1 MIVPHNHVKKINK
14 LRILN
19 CVATFSVGCLLSI
32 KQLSTQC
39 KHIIAPPNAFASGV
53 GRFKYPPCVFSI
65 FPSGKVVM
73 TGLKRLSD
81 AELAA
86 VYICYLIREKGNMPD
101 VCVND
106 FKITN
111 STLATFVGH
120 ELDIYKMH
128 QANVDFVLN
137 TKNYPNVIIKDF
149 KKQISLTVPTS
160 GRVNVLGAT
169 TLHMARVAFESRKDG
184 FDKYILHKLSN

>member
-1 MIVPHNHVKKINK
+1 MTSPHDHKIKVKK

-19 CVATFSVGCLLSI
+19 VVATFSLGCLLNI
-32 KQLSTQC
+32 KQLSIHC
-39 KHIIAPPNAFASGV
+39 KHIIMPPNPFASGV

-65 FPSGKVVM
+65 FPSGKVVI

-81 AELAA
+81 AALAA
-86 VYICYLIREKGNMPD
+86 VYICHIIREKGGVRD

-120 ELDIYKMH
+120 KLDIFRMH
-128 QANVDFVLN
+128 KENVDFILDN
-137 TKNYPNVIIKDF
+137 TKQYPNVVIKDF
-149 KKQISLTVPTS
+149 RKKVSLTVPTS
-160 GRVNVLGAT
+160 GKVNVLGAT
-169 TLHMARVAFESRKDG
+169 TLEMARNAFESRMDG
-184 FDKYILHKLSN
+184 FDKYILQ

>member
-1 MIVPHNHVKKINK
+1 MLRHNHKLKPKK

-19 CVATFSVGCLLSI
+19 VVATFSLGCLLNIHDLSI
-32 KQLSTQC
+32 NC
-39 KHIIAPPNAFASGV
+39 KYIIASPNSFAAGV

-65 FPSGKVVM
+65 FPSGKVVI

-86 VYICYLIREKGNMPD
+86 VYICKIIKKKVPNA
-101 VCVND
+101 CINK

-120 ELDIYKMH
+120 QLDILRMH
-128 QANVDFVLN
+128 EENIDFVLRN
-137 TKNYPNVIIKDF
+137 IKQYPNVIIKDF
-149 KKQISLTVPTS
+149 KKKISLTVPTS
-160 GRVNVLGAT
+160 GKVNVLGAT
-169 TLHMARVAFESRKDG
+169 TLKMARQAFESRMDG
-184 FDKYILHKLSN
+184 FDKYILKQ